1 MTRVFRKLLNRRFL
15 VACAVAVL
23 LCSAQA
29 AFGQASSNPSK
40 IMDQYRSQRIQWT
53 TNIWPYAN
61 TLFGL
66 LAVIE
71 FAWSAAVMLLE
82 KTDLQSWTAALIRK
96 VMWIGAFYAL
106 LLNGRLWIPWI
117 IQSFEQIG
125 ESASGVAALSP
136 SAVFSQGLNIAGA
149 LMDSASTSAF
159 FTKPGSSLAL
169 VFAALIIVLSYGIIT
184 LQFIVAMVESYII
197 VAAAFIFVGFGGSRW
212 TVPYTERYIGLAV
225 ATGVKIMLLYLLIGA
240 GFNFAVDWQVAATN
254 VATSGSPM
262 MSAFDIMGAAMIFM
276 MLCWQIPK
284 LFSAVLGG
292 SPALTGGDLLSTTT
306 GLVAGAAAVGTVGAG
321 GAALAARGAAAL
333 GGVSSAAG
341 AGAGGSSASSSVMS
355 VGSAAR
361 MSGGSSGS
369 GGGVVPP
376 PSSPPS
382 GPSSNGRPRQ
392 PDPPPFNGGS
402 SGGAAAELAGSS
414 KSNGTGASRNSSTS
428 SNGSNGNG
436 DGSVRSALSSMG
448 GEGLAGSGFEA
459 ERPAA
464 GFSAVSMP
472 VRSTGAPYVP
482 PPSSPAHSGSI
493 SDASPSEVTASS
505 APRVVGRFAS
515 SGAVSQTISGTSAGA
530 TGNGRPVPPPTPS
543 DVSAGETPHS
553 ATPDVNAVHSNGSN
567 DQQPP
572 ARNGRRERIGSAA
585 RKADQALSGA
595 ANRLRGLRY
604 QLGGLPSDA
613 APHTPPPRMPIDHHD

>member
-1 MTRVFRKLLNRRFL
+1 VISRLLRIRLNRKYIFAFAL
-15 VACAVAVL
+15 AVL
-23 LCSAQA
+23 FCAAQA
-29 AFGQASSNPSK
+29 AFAQASSNPSK

-82 KTDLQSWTAALIRK
+82 RTDLQSWTAALIRK

-117 IQSFEQIG
+117 IESFEQIG

-169 VFAALIIVLSYGIIT
+169 VFAAVIIVLSYGIIT

-225 ATGVKIMLLYLLIGA
+225 STGVKIMLLYLLIGA

-254 VATSGSPM
+254 VATSPSPM

-306 GLVAGAAAVGTVGAG
+306 GLIAGAAAVGTVAAG
-321 GAALAARGAAAL
+321 GAAMAARGAAAI
-333 GGVSSAAG
+333 GGVSSATG
-341 AGAGGSSASSSVMS
+341 AGAPGFSAGSSVMS

-361 MSGGSSGS
+361 VSGGSSRGT
-369 GGGVVPP
+369 VPP

-382 GPSSNGRPRQ
+382 GPPSNGRPRQ
-392 PDPPPFNGGS
+392 PDPPPFNGAGAVS
-402 SGGAAAELAGSS
+402 AASGGSGNGS
-414 KSNGTGASRNSSTS
+414 TSRNGSGYSA
-428 SNGSNGNG
+428 SNGNG
-436 DGSVRSALSSMG
+436 TGKASVRSALFSVG
-448 GEGLAGSGFEA
+448 GDSLAGSGFEG

-464 GFSAVSMP
+464 GFTPVSAP
-472 VRSTGAPYVP
+472 VRSSSVPTVP
-482 PPSSPAHSGSI
+482 PPSSPVRSDAGAGAQPPTEASASGS
-493 SDASPSEVTASS
+493 
-505 APRVVGRFAS
+505 RVVGRFADDGVFGRTIES
-515 SGAVSQTISGTSAGA
+515 LSANTGGSGGSI
-530 TGNGRPVPPPTPS
+530 PPP
-543 DVSAGETPHS
+543 DASAERDTSRSSIQPGS
-553 ATPDVNAVHSNGSN
+553 ATPEVESVQSNTSSKK
-567 DQQPP
+567 QPP
-572 ARNGRRERIGSAA
+572 AVGHTERIGSSAQ
-585 RKADQALSGA
+585 KADQVLSGA
-595 ANRLRGLRY
+595 ANRLRGLRS

-613 APHTPPPRMPIDHHD
+613 APHTAPPRMPIDHHD

>member
-1 MTRVFRKLLNRRFL
+1 MTRIFRRLLTCSSIFAFAL
-15 VACAVAVL
+15 AVL
-23 LCSAQA
+23 LCAANA
-29 AFGQASSNPSK
+29 AFGQPSSNPSK

-125 ESASGVAALSP
+125 ETASGVAALSP

-169 VFAALIIVLSYGIIT
+169 VFAALIIVMSYGIIT

-197 VAAAFIFVGFGGSRW
+197 VAAGFIFVGFGGSRW

-225 ATGVKIMLLYLLIGA
+225 STGVKIMLLYLLIGA
-240 GFNFAVDWQVAATN
+240 GFNFAVDWQVAATT

-292 SPALTGGDLLSTTT
+292 SPALTGGDLLATTT
-306 GLVAGAAAVGTVGAG
+306 GLVAGAAAIGTFAAG

-333 GGVSSAAG
+333 GGISSAAAAG
-341 AGAGGSSASSSVMS
+341 AGESSVGCS
-355 VGSAAR
+355 VKSLVSAAR
-361 MSGGSSGS
+361 MSGGYGGTGS
-369 GGGVVPP
+369 GTVPP
-376 PSSPPS
+376 PSLPPS
-382 GPSSNGRPRQ
+382 GASSNGPPRQ
-392 PDPPPFNGGS
+392 PDPPPINRS
-402 SGGAAAELAGSS
+402 SAGATPEVAGSS
-414 KSNGTGASRNSSTS
+414 ASNVTAAFR
-428 SNGSNGNG
+428 NGSGKSGSSQGNAN
-436 DGSVRSALSSMG
+436 DVPSERSALSTVG
-448 GEGLAGSGFEA
+448 GDSLAGSGFET

-464 GFSAVSMP
+464 GFTSVTGL
-472 VRSTGAPYVP
+472 VRNSGAPYVP
-482 PPSSPAHSGSI
+482 PPLDPVRSGSGT
-493 SDASPSEVTASS
+493 DAASGEVTSS
-505 APRVVGRFAS
+505 ATPRAIGRFAD
-515 SGAVSQTISGTSAGA
+515 AEVVARTIQGTSAAG
-530 TGNGRPVPPPTPS
+530 GNRPLPS
-543 DVSAGETPHS
+543 PNGSEALAGQKPHNSAAS
-553 ATPDVNAVHSNGSN
+553 VRSVHSNGRA

-572 ARNGRRERIGSAA
+572 ASKGLRERIASTA
-585 RKADQALSGA
+585 RNADQAFSGA
-595 ANRLRGLRY
+595 ANRLRGLRN